1 MSPFIFIKEN
11 VQILDVVQEY
21 TTVKRAGLYWKGHCP
36 FHHEK
41 TASFT
46 VSPHKGIFY
55 CFGCHHGG
63 DIITFISKVENCTPL
78 EAVQHIAQRYN
89 IALPEQDSRIRQ
101 QETKE
106 KDHYFT
112 LCKLMALWC
121 QSMLTNCPLALSYL
135 HERGMSKVV
144 QERYTI
150 GYFPGGINGV
160 NVLIS
165 FMKKHNIL
173 LQDLI
178 TAGILQQGK
187 NILYSAFE
195 ERIIF
200 PITDHLG
207 RFCGFGGRV
216 FKPNDTRAKYYNS
229 KEHHHFVKGSLLFG
243 FYHAKKAIQKQN
255 SAYLVEGYTDCIAM
269 VQHGYE
275 NTVATLG
282 TACTT
287 EHLVTLSRYAHQIIL
302 LYDGDNA
309 GQEAILRIAELAW
322 QASIDPY
329 VICLAK
335 GEDPASL
342 LQKTGS
348 LAEYADKATDIFM
361 FFVETLG
368 TSFATQPLQEKLR
381 LTRKIVHIIG
391 SLKDSLKRDI
401 LLQKASG
408 MLAIPLT
415 SLERELKEL
424 TAKKEARQEP
434 LTTEPGDATKLFAPD
449 EYRLEKKIFFAI
461 INNIQLL
468 NGKCSSFLPYFFS
481 GTYQAILSKLSHT
494 LTENPSVT
502 FTVFFNTLTLEEQQ
516 LVTSSLMTEE
526 QEILTPEFASLVA
539 QLQRKH
545 WKRIAHAIKDQLTKA
560 QKDGNKEVIEKLMT
574 EFLELKQAILP
585 LDSV

>member
-1 MSPFIFIKEN
+1 MSPFMFIKEN

-21 TTVKRAGLYWKGHCP
+21 TNVKRAGLYWKGHCP

-55 CFGCHHGG
+55 CFGCHNGG
-63 DIITFISKVENCTPL
+63 DIITFIAKAENCTPL
-78 EAVQHIAQRYN
+78 EAVQHLAQRYN
-89 IALPEQDSRIRQ
+89 IALPEQDTRIHQ

-106 KDHYFT
+106 KEHYFT
-112 LCKLMALWC
+112 LCKLIALWC
-121 QSMLTNCPLALSYL
+121 HSMLTNCPSALAYL
-135 HERGMSKVV
+135 QERGMSKAM
-144 QERYTI
+144 QEQYSI
-150 GYFPGGINGV
+150 GYFPGGLSGV
-160 NVLIS
+160 KELLS

-178 TAGILQQGK
+178 AAGILQQGK
-187 NILYSAFE
+187 NVIYSAFE

-207 RFCGFGGRV
+207 RFCGFGGRI

-229 KEHHHFVKGSLLFG
+229 KEHHYFIKGSLLFG

-255 SAYLVEGYTDCIAM
+255 AVYLVEGYTDSIAM

-287 EHLVTLSRYAHQIIL
+287 EHLVTLSRYAQKIML

-309 GQEAILRIAELAW
+309 GQEAILRVAELAW

-329 VICLAK
+329 VICLPK

-348 LAEYADKATDIFM
+348 LAEYADKATDIFL
-361 FFVETLG
+361 FFIETLG
-368 TSFATQPLQEKLR
+368 SSFATQPLQEKLR
-381 LTRKIVHIIG
+381 LTRKILHIIG
-391 SLKDSLKRDI
+391 SLKDQLKRDI

-424 TAKKEARQEP
+424 TEKKEVRPEP
-434 LTTEPGDATKLFAPD
+434 LIVETDEAVKSCTPD
-449 EYRLEKKIFFAI
+449 EQKLEKKVFFAI
-461 INNIQLL
+461 MNNIQLL

-481 GTYQAILSKLSHT
+481 GTYQDILST
-494 LTENPSVT
+494 LLYELAENPSTT
-502 FTVFFNTLTLEEQQ
+502 FISFFNKLTLEEQQ
-516 LVTSSLMTEE
+516 LVTSSLMLEE
-526 QEILTPEFASLVA
+526 QEVLTPEFTSLVA

-545 WKRIAHAIKDQLTKA
+545 WKRIANAIKDQLAKA
-560 QKDGNKEVIEKLMT
+560 HKEGNKEVIEKLMT